1 MMKTRKT
8 LGTSM
13 KGVRLNGMSS
23 KEWNI
28 KLRGKATSLK
38 LKHPKLTYA
47 EAKYLILDD
56 IFTDLP
62 DGAYFAAMAEQ
73 GLEADTIIN
82 LSESITEKGI
92 TI

>member
-1 MMKTRKT
+1 MRGIKAGKQF
-8 LGTSM
+8 
-13 KGVRLNGMSS
+13 KS
-23 KEWNI
+23 KV
-28 KLRGKATSLK
+28 RGKAMSLRLRK
-38 LKHPKLTYA
+38 PGLSYA
-47 EAKYLILDD
+47 EAKYLVLDE

>member
-1 MMKTRKT
+1 MRGIKAGKQF
-8 LGTSM
+8 
-13 KGVRLNGMSS
+13 KVQVRG
-23 KEWNI
+23 
-28 KLRGKATSLK
+28 RATSLRIK
-38 LKHPKLTYA
+38 QPKLTYD
-47 EAKYLILDD
+47 EAKYLVLDD